1 MNQETFS
8 ENFELLAD
16 APDSVQKL
24 REMILLLAVQG
35 KLMPQGRE
43 DEPAGVLLEKI
54 KVIKERLA
62 KEGKFR
68 KSKFLPPIREDEK
81 YFKLPTGWQWV
92 RFDDICSYI
101 QRGKGPKYVE
111 KSDIPVV
118 SQKCIQWDGFKLDR
132 AKFISPSTLEKY
144 NEERFLITGDLLW
157 NSTGTGTI
165 GRVNVYVHED
175 NSYDKIVADS
185 HVTVIRPILMN
196 SCFFYCWVASPIIQN
211 EIEEMA
217 SGTTNQIELNLSTIK
232 NYLVPLPPF
241 EEQKRIVAKVD
252 QLTALC
258 DELEA
263 RQQNKDEQRT
273 RLNNA
278 AIDKL
283 LTASTPEEFAQHWQR
298 ICDNFNLLYE
308 VPETVRLL
316 RQAILQ
322 LAVQGKLVAQ
332 NQGDEPA
339 VVLLDRIMAEKRRL
353 VNEKKI
359 KKDIA
364 FEPISEE
371 EIDFKLPIG
380 WVLCRVGE
388 FTTIKGGKRLPNGAA
403 LTKVPTDHIYIRVSD
418 MKNGAIDDND
428 LHYITDEVHE
438 KIKNYII
445 EKDDLYLTIVGSTIG
460 KLGIVPDKFHKM
472 NLTENAAR
480 IIIYE
485 IDKYFLNYSLNSH
498 FIQNQFFN
506 KTKQLGQ
513 PKLALNRIASTL
525 FPLAPFEEQKRIVA
539 KVEQLMALCDGLEA
553 GLVQAQT
560 EGGKLMEAVVHQL
573 CRNSQS

>member
-1 MNQETFS
+1 MNQETFF

-16 APDSVQKL
+16 APDGVQKL

-43 DEPAGVLLEKI
+43 DEPATVLLEKI

-165 GRVNVYVHED
+165 GRVNAYVHED

-196 SCFFYCWVASPIIQN
+196 SRFFYCWVASPIIQN

-232 NYLVPLPPF
+232 NHLIPLPPF
-241 EEQKRIVAKVD
+241 DEQKRIVAKVD
-252 QLTALC
+252 QLMALC
-258 DELEA
+258 DDLEA
-263 RQQNKDEQRT
+263 RQQKKHEQRIH
-273 RLNNA
+273 LNNA
-278 AIDKL
+278 ALDKL
-283 LTASTPEEFAQHWQR
+283 LTAPTPEEFAQHWQR
-298 ICDNFNLLYE
+298 ICDNFDLLYD
-308 VPETVRLL
+308 VPETVGQM

-332 NQGDEPA
+332 DEGDDPA
-339 VVLLDRIMAEKRRL
+339 AVLLNRIKAEKRRL
-353 VNEKKI
+353 VKEKKI

-364 FEPISEE
+364 FKPIVK
-371 EIDFKLPIG
+371 EIGFKLPIG

-388 FTTIKGGKRLPNGAA
+388 FTTIKGGKRLPNGTA
-403 LTKVPTDHIYIRVSD
+403 LTKIPTDHVYIRVSD
-418 MKNGAIDDND
+418 MKKRTIDDND
-428 LHYITDEVHE
+428 LHYITDEVYE

-460 KLGIVPDKFHKM
+460 KLGIVPEKFHKM

-485 IDKYFLNYSLNSH
+485 IDKYFLNYSLNSQ
-498 FIQNQFFN
+498 FIQNQFFD

-513 PKLALNRIASTL
+513 PKLALKRIASTL
-525 FPLAPFEEQKRIVA
+525 FLLPPLDEQKRIVA
-539 KVEQLMALCDGLEA
+539 KVDQLMTLCDELEA
-553 GLVQAQT
+553 ELVQAQT
-560 EGGKLMEAVVHQL
+560 EGGKLMEAVVHHVL
-573 CRNSQS
+573 AE

>member
-1 MNQETFS
+1 MNQQTF
-8 ENFELLAD
+8 FEKFDVLAD
-16 APDSVQKL
+16 APDGVQKL

-35 KLMPQGRE
+35 KLMPQARE
-43 DEPAGVLLEKI
+43 DEPAAVLLEKI

-68 KSKFLPPIREDEK
+68 KSNFLPPIREDEK

-196 SCFFYCWVASPIIQN
+196 SRFFYCWVASPIIQN

-232 NYLVPLPPF
+232 NHLVPLPPF
-241 EEQKRIVAKVD
+241 DEQKRIVAKVD
-252 QLTALC
+252 QLMALC
-258 DELEA
+258 DQLED
-263 RQQNKDEQRT
+263 RQQKKHEQRI

-278 AIDKL
+278 ALNKL
-283 LTASTPEEFAQHWQR
+283 FTAPAPEEFAQHWQR
-298 ICDNFNLLYE
+298 ICDNFDLLYDA
-308 VPETVRLL
+308 PETVGQL
-316 RQAILQ
+316 RQGILQ

-332 NQGDEPA
+332 DEGGEPA
-339 VVLLDRIMAEKRRL
+339 TVLL
-353 VNEKKI
+353 
-359 KKDIA
+359 
-364 FEPISEE
+364 
-371 EIDFKLPIG
+371 
-380 WVLCRVGE
+380 
-388 FTTIKGGKRLPNGAA
+388 
-403 LTKVPTDHIYIRVSD
+403 
-418 MKNGAIDDND
+418 
-428 LHYITDEVHE
+428 E
-438 KIKNYII
+438 KIKVSKEGQKQSWNRKSQLLSPI
-445 EKDDLYLTIVGSTIG
+445 EPEEISFSPPKNWEWKRLGEITEIVGGVTKGRKLLGRQTAYYPYLRVANVQRGFLNLDVIKEIEIPKEELEKYRLHRG
-460 KLGIVPDKFHKM
+460 DVLLTEGGDWDKLGRSAIWDGQIQDCIHQNHIFRARPWNIGLRSQWIVLFT
-472 NLTENAAR
+472 NSSVGRQYFENASKKTTNLASINMTQLRNCPFPIPPVDEQDR
-480 IIIYE
+480 ILKKVNE
-485 IDKYFLNYSLNSH
+485 LN
-498 FIQNQFFN
+498 
-506 KTKQLGQ
+506 
-513 PKLALNRIASTL
+513 
-525 FPLAPFEEQKRIVA
+525 
-539 KVEQLMALCDGLEA
+539 ALCDELEA

-560 EGGKLMEAVVHQL
+560 DGGKLMEAVVHHVL
-573 CRNSQS
+573 AG